1 MFPTDEQVRA
11 AIEKVVQKALYYT
24 NGSWEADLSDGQIE
38 FQPKEDGTIEATMY
52 DEEDEDEEEKTYK
65 FRVRV
70 ELA

>member
-11 AIEKVVQKALYYT
+11 AVEKVVQRTLHYT
-24 NGSWEADLSDGQIE
+24 NGSWEADLPNGQWIE
-38 FQPKEDGTIEATMY
+38 FQPKEDGTIEATKSL
-52 DEEDEDEEEKTYK
+52 DDGEEKTYK